1 MNGKS
6 TIGSDGDYSV
16 RICVKQW
23 MKYAANIL
31 TLMSLLCL
39 IYTNKAVYTATFVAG
54 GWAMGRG
61 SNELGMGSDD
71 QNCCLTFFK

>member
-54 GWAMGRG
+54 GWAGAVMSWTGAI
-61 SNELGMGSDD
+61 SI
-71 QNCCLTFFK
+71 KIVV